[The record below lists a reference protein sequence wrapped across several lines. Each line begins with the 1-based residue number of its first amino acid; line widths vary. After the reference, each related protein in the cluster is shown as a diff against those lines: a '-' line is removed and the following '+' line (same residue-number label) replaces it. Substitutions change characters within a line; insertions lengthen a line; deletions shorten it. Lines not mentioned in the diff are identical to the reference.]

1 MSMDVAIV
9 GGGPAGIS
17 AAIWCQRLG
26 LAPTI
31 YERESCLG
39 GQLQQISLPIVDLPG
54 QPEISATQVL
64 HGLIAHIERMS
75 IPIAL
80 QSRVIG
86 WSGNTIHL
94 QDGRRIF
101 ADRVIYAPGLKNR
114 TLDIP
119 GQEWISN
126 AGTGEILAA
135 QRSPILIVG
144 GGDRALEAACR
155 LAEAG
160 IHVILVHWRKE
171 FSARREF
178 QERLQPLPVD
188 IVREAQVTG
197 ITRGQ
202 SGYHVRISTGTQQQ
216 REVDVADILVRIGME
231 PDIEPGFAIP
241 VSQEMVPSYP
251 RHDLLVVGDATVAPA
266 YRSLVAAYASGMQAA
281 KFLVMNE

>member
-126 AGTGEILAA
+126 ASTGDILDA
-135 QRSPILIVG
+135 RSSPVLIVG

-160 IHVILVHWRKE
+160 LQVILVHWRKE
-171 FSARREF
+171 FSARHQF

-188 IVREAQVTG
+188 ILREAQVTS
-197 ITRGQ
+197 ITKEDH
-202 SGYHVRISTGTQQQ
+202 GYQVNIATDSHHTRTVS
-216 REVDVADILVRIGME
+216 VADILVRIGME
-231 PDIEPGFAIP
+231 PDIEPGFAIGAFH
-241 VSQEMVPSYP
+241 ETVPSQP
-251 RHDLLVVGDATVAPA
+251 RQDLLVVGDATVAPA
-266 YRSLVAAYASGMQAA
+266 YRSLVASYASGMQAA